1 MRFSVDETK
10 IINMYDTSDRVKLII
25 ELQQA
30 LPHIE
35 DTELQDTVSV
45 LILKL
50 VGMTDTEFNSIDFS
64 AGADSE
70 VLDSE

>member
-10 IINMYDTSDRVKLII
+10 IINMYDTSDRLKLIM

-35 DTELQDTVSV
+35 DTELTETVSV
-45 LILKL
+45 LIAKL

-64 AGADSE
+64 AGEDSE

>member
-10 IINMYDTSDRVKLII
+10 IINMYDTSDRLTLIMD
-25 ELQQA
+25 LQQA

-35 DTELQDTVSV
+35 DTELTETVSA
-45 LILKL
+45 LISKL

-64 AGADSE
+64 AGEDSE

>member
-10 IINMYDTSDRVKLII
+10 IINMYDTSDRVKLVI

-45 LILKL
+45 LISKL

-64 AGADSE
+64 AGEDSE

>member
-10 IINMYDTSDRVKLII
+10 IINMQDTSDRVKLVI

-45 LILKL
+45 LISKL

-64 AGADSE
+64 AGEDSE
-70 VLDSE
+70 VFDSE

>member
-10 IINMYDTSDRVKLII
+10 IINMYDTSDRLKLIRD
-25 ELQQA
+25 LQQA

-35 DTELQDTVSV
+35 DAELTETVSA
-45 LILKL
+45 LISKL

-64 AGADSE
+64 AGEDSE

>member
-10 IINMYDTSDRVKLII
+10 IINMYDTSDRVKLVI

-35 DTELQDTVSV
+35 DTELTETVSA
-45 LILKL
+45 LISKL
-50 VGMTDTEFNSIDFS
+50 VGMTDKEFDSIDFS
-64 AGADSE
+64 AGEDSE
-70 VLDSE
+70 VLDGE

>member
-1 MRFSVDETK
+1 MRFSVDEIK
-10 IINMYDTSDRVKLII
+10 IINMYDTSDRIKLII

-30 LPHIE
+30 WPHIE

-45 LILKL
+45 LISKL

-64 AGADSE
+64 AGEDSE

>member
-10 IINMYDTSDRVKLII
+10 IINMYDTSDRIKLII

-30 LPHIE
+30 SPHIE
-35 DTELQDTVSV
+35 DTELTETVST
-45 LILKL
+45 LISKL
-50 VGMTDTEFNSIDFS
+50 VGMTDTEYNSIDFS
-64 AGADSE
+64 AGDDSE

>member
-10 IINMYDTSDRVKLII
+10 IIKMYDTSDRVKLII

-45 LILKL
+45 LISKL
-50 VGMTDTEFNSIDFS
+50 VGMTDTEYNSIDFS
-64 AGADSE
+64 AGEDSE
-70 VLDSE
+70 VFDSE

>member
-1 MRFSVDETK
+1 MRFSVDEIK
-10 IINMYDTSDRVKLII
+10 IINMYDTSDCIKLII

-35 DTELQDTVSV
+35 DMELQDTVSV
-45 LILKL
+45 LISKL

-64 AGADSE
+64 AGEDSE

>member
-10 IINMYDTSDRVKLII
+10 IINMYDTSDRIKLII

-35 DTELQDTVSV
+35 DTELTEIVST
-45 LILKL
+45 LISKF
-50 VGMTDTEFNSIDFS
+50 VGMTDTEYNSIDFS
-64 AGADSE
+64 AGDDSE
-70 VLDSE
+70 VFDSE

>member
-10 IINMYDTSDRVKLII
+10 IINMYDTSDRVKVII

-45 LILKL
+45 LISKL

-64 AGADSE
+64 AGEDSE

>member
-45 LILKL
+45 LISKL
-50 VGMTDTEFNSIDFS
+50 VGMTDTEYNSINFS
-64 AGADSE
+64 AGDDSE
-70 VLDSE
+70 VFDSE

>member
-10 IINMYDTSDRVKLII
+10 IINMYDTSDRVKLVI

-30 LPHIE
+30 LPYIE

-45 LILKL
+45 LISKL
-50 VGMTDTEFNSIDFS
+50 IGMTDTEFDSIDVS
-64 AGADSE
+64 AGEDSE
-70 VLDSE
+70 V

>member
-10 IINMYDTSDRVKLII
+10 IINMYDTSDRVKLVI

-45 LILKL
+45 LISKL
-50 VGMTDTEFNSIDFS
+50 VGMTDTEYNSIDFS
-64 AGADSE
+64 AGEDSE
-70 VLDSE
+70 VFDSE

>member
-10 IINMYDTSDRVKLII
+10 IIKMYDTSDRVKLII

-45 LILKL
+45 LISKL
-50 VGMTDTEFNSIDFS
+50 VGMTDTEYNSIDFS
-64 AGADSE
+64 AGDDLEVFDSE
-70 VLDSE
+70 

>member
-45 LILKL
+45 LISKL
-50 VGMTDTEFNSIDFS
+50 VGMTDTEYNSIDFS
-64 AGADSE
+64 AGEDSE
-70 VLDSE
+70 VFDSE

>member
-10 IINMYDTSDRVKLII
+10 IINMYDTSDRVKLVI

-35 DTELQDTVSV
+35 DTELQDMVSV
-45 LILKL
+45 LISKL
-50 VGMTDTEFNSIDFS
+50 VVMTDTEFDSIDFS
-64 AGADSE
+64 AGEDSE
-70 VLDSE
+70 VFDSE

>member
-10 IINMYDTSDRVKLII
+10 IINMYDTSDRVKVII

-35 DTELQDTVSV
+35 NTELQDTVSV
-45 LILKL
+45 LISKL
-50 VGMTDTEFNSIDFS
+50 VGMTDTEYNSIDFS
-64 AGADSE
+64 AGDDSE
-70 VLDSE
+70 VFDSE

>member
-10 IINMYDTSDRVKLII
+10 IIKMYDTTDRVKLII

-45 LILKL
+45 LISKL
-50 VGMTDTEFNSIDFS
+50 VGMTDDEYNSIDFS
-64 AGADSE
+64 AGEDSE
-70 VLDSE
+70 VFDSE

>member
-10 IINMYDTSDRVKLII
+10 IIKMYDTSDRVKLII

-45 LILKL
+45 LISKL
-50 VGMTDTEFNSIDFS
+50 VGMADTEYNSIDFS
-64 AGADSE
+64 AGDDSE
-70 VLDSE
+70 VFDSE

>member
-1 MRFSVDETK
+1 MRFSVDEIK

-45 LILKL
+45 LISKL

>member
-10 IINMYDTSDRVKLII
+10 IIKMYDTSDRVKLII

-45 LILKL
+45 LISKL
-50 VGMTDTEFNSIDFS
+50 VGMTDTEYNSIDFS
-64 AGADSE
+64 AGDDSE
-70 VLDSE
+70 VFDSE

>member
-1 MRFSVDETK
+1 MRFSVDEIK
-10 IINMYDTSDRVKLII
+10 IINMYDTSDRIKLII

-35 DTELQDTVSV
+35 DMELQDTVSV
-45 LILKL
+45 LISKL

-64 AGADSE
+64 AGEDSE
-70 VLDSE
+70 VIDSE

>member
-1 MRFSVDETK
+1 MRFSVDEIK
-10 IINMYDTSDRVKLII
+10 IINMYDTSDRIKLII

-35 DTELQDTVSV
+35 DMELQDTVSV
-45 LILKL
+45 LISKL
-50 VGMTDTEFNSIDFS
+50 VGMTDTEFSSIDFS
-64 AGADSE
+64 AGEDSE

>member
-1 MRFSVDETK
+1 MRFPVDEIK
-10 IINMYDTSDRVKLII
+10 IINMYDTSDRIKLII

-35 DTELQDTVSV
+35 DMELQDTVSV
-45 LILKL
+45 LISKL

-64 AGADSE
+64 AGEDSE

>member
-10 IINMYDTSDRVKLII
+10 IINMYDTSDRLKLIVD
-25 ELQQA
+25 LQQA
-30 LPHIE
+30 LCHIE
-35 DTELQDTVSV
+35 DTELTETVSA
-45 LILKL
+45 LISKL

-64 AGADSE
+64 AGEDSE

>member
-1 MRFSVDETK
+1 MRFSVDEIK
-10 IINMYDTSDRVKLII
+10 IINMYDTSDCIKLII

-35 DTELQDTVSV
+35 DMELQDTVSV
-45 LILKL
+45 LISIL

-64 AGADSE
+64 AGEDSE

>member
-10 IINMYDTSDRVKLII
+10 IIKMYDTTDRVKLII

-45 LILKL
+45 LISKL
-50 VGMTDTEFNSIDFS
+50 VGMTDTEYNSIDFS
-64 AGADSE
+64 AGDDPEVFDSE
-70 VLDSE
+70 

>member
-1 MRFSVDETK
+1 
-10 IINMYDTSDRVKLII
+10 MYDTSDRVKVII

-45 LILKL
+45 LISKL

-64 AGADSE
+64 AGEDSE

>member
-1 MRFSVDETK
+1 MRFSDDEIK
-10 IINMYDTSDRVKLII
+10 IINMYDTSDCIKLII

-35 DTELQDTVSV
+35 DMELQDTVSV
-45 LILKL
+45 LISKL

-64 AGADSE
+64 AGEDSE

>member
-1 MRFSVDETK
+1 MRFSVDEIK
-10 IINMYDTSDRVKLII
+10 IINMYDTSDCIKLII

-45 LILKL
+45 LISKL

-64 AGADSE
+64 AGEDSE

>member
-1 MRFSVDETK
+1 MRFSVDEIK
-10 IINMYDTSDRVKLII
+10 IINMYDTSDRIKLII
-25 ELQQA
+25 VLQLA

-35 DTELQDTVSV
+35 DMELQDTVSV
-45 LILKL
+45 LISKF

-64 AGADSE
+64 AGEDSE

>member
-1 MRFSVDETK
+1 MRFSVDEIK

-25 ELQQA
+25 KLQQA

>member
-10 IINMYDTSDRVKLII
+10 IINMYDTSDRLKLIMD
-25 ELQQA
+25 LQQV
-30 LPHIE
+30 LSHIE
-35 DTELQDTVSV
+35 DTELTETVSA
-45 LILKL
+45 LISKL

-64 AGADSE
+64 AGEDSE